1 MRPGPGK
8 AWLSHLALPCLAYL
22 ASDRPRSPAPRNNS
36 PAAFGGR
43 AARSAAA
50 VVAGAGKASEAD
62 ARQDEPSQAR
72 PGAYNPCASGTIT
85 FGNIFGNMHP
95 EKTEEKR
102 YFLFER
108 NPLPGSDSARHLEPD
123 ALILARCGAVRGQI
137 SHKKYFSQNLGATF

>member
-1 MRPGPGK
+1 MLGLPRLES
-8 AWLSHLALPCLAYL
+8 ASLAL
-22 ASDRPRSPAPRNNS
+22 PAPRNNS

-62 ARQDEPSQAR
+62 ARRGEPSKAR

-85 FGNIFGNMHP
+85 FGNIFGNLHP
-95 EKTEEKR
+95 EKNDI
-102 YFLFER
+102 FGCFFER

-123 ALILARCGAVRGQI
+123 ALILARFGAVRGQI
-137 SHKKYFSQNLGATF
+137 SHKTHFSENLGATF